1 MLLSASRSE
10 IHHDGDT
17 EKGLEI
23 EDPGMDALR
32 GTFGAIGSIH
42 RAISSRR
49 SMRREGAFD
58 PSEVV
63 RRRQARQGEGGE
75 DSSALGMGVVRHQL
89 YDNPM
94 PSVFGFSSALLRTL
108 MLSMQI

>member
-75 DSSALGMGVVRHQL
+75 DSSSLGMGVVRHQL